1 MDVNEKYSDFLK
13 SLRIAVANSSV
24 YFKEHPVFIKS
35 VQQLK
40 TKIDDILTFASSIKI
55 NIAYDNL
62 SFEGVDFK
70 NTQPYQDI
78 NIFFH
83 RRKIKNVEIKKG
95 LSQEELLSFLVSVNS
110 PAKDIFTSGGL
121 NDILSG
127 QNVISIKVET
137 LDYSELLKNS
147 DQDYR
152 DIWLYVL
159 HKSLKSQD
167 SNHISKLADEFEKA
181 LNNLGEDKL
190 LEDEGLGEG
199 LSLFFNYLKK
209 NDSGRFSGCLKNLVS
224 FFLESKGT
232 ASKAKNTDKLKIFAN
247 NLTVSELSTVL
258 LDKLKDAQDIDSLS
272 FNLFFQLIDKKK
284 HNEVSVSLA
293 EKLKTQE
300 WLKKSP
306 QALDKIKNLFSLP
319 SESCISDIYH
329 KNLASMLEDIGQKGV
344 LNFDRKHLNNNY
356 RLILLDA
363 FIIEKNKKRIIFVLE
378 KIFLE
383 LSKAMKNGDELY
395 IDNFVTAVEKKEA
408 DMGEILK
415 EDSQATEKI
424 SMFIEKSA
432 FTRDVAPG
440 ALKSLLK
447 IVKKSAFN
455 SDVYLRR
462 IFEEEWIEPHILTL
476 FFQFFPFK
484 IDSFCDK
491 AKSRVHNIKFTIKII
506 ENLKELQQPWALKVI
521 ESIFSVANNFLK
533 IEILKII
540 SGLSFYDENFL
551 LNILKKE
558 NFLQRQYALSA
569 LLKSSNQRE
578 EAAKALLS
586 LSNSFGTKTKKIMD
600 NLCMVEAMP
609 FEEAKKYLEKISR
622 FKFFWNRSLRKKALK
637 IMESYAK

>member
-1 MDVNEKYSDFLK
+1 
-13 SLRIAVANSSV
+13 VANSSV

-137 LDYSELLKNS
+137 LDYSDLLKNS

-432 FTRDVAPG
+432 FSRDVTPG
-440 ALKSLLK
+440 ALKSLVKL
-447 IVKKSAFN
+447 VKKSAFN